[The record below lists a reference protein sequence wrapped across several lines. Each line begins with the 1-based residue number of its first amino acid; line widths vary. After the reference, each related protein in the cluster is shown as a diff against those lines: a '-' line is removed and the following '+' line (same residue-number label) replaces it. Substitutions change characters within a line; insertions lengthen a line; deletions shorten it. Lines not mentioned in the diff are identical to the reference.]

1 MWWLVRLMSEFQSK
15 FSVPT
20 NKKTTRFST
29 STSKSL
35 CNYIVSEVEL
45 SLGESLVDSQE
56 SYNSNDFVP
65 SNLKELNTN
74 KYETEQISMKIP
86 NLAVTC
92 NRIGVSDGTA
102 SLISTT
108 LIKDFGI

>member
-1 MWWLVRLMSEFQSK
+1 MVVGSIDVRV
-15 FSVPT
+15 SVPT

-29 STSKSL
+29 STSKSP

-45 SLGESLVDSQE
+45 SLGEPLVGSQK
-56 SYNSNDFVP
+56 SYISNDFVP

-74 KYETEQISMKIP
+74 KYETEQMSIKIP
-86 NLAVTC
+86 NLTVTC
-92 NRIGVSDGTA
+92 KRIEVSDGTA

-108 LIKDFGI
+108 SIKDFGI